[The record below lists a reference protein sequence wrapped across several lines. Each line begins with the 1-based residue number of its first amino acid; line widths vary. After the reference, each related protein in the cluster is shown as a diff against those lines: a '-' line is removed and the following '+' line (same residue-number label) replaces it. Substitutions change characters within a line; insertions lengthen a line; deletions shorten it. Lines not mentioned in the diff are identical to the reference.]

1 VLIKSPNKNVN
12 TSDII
17 FATRELAKFKKHKLV
32 AAAGYEGILLYVHL
46 SEAYDEKDFKSAVKF
61 FHMISK
67 YCSLFTL
74 YKSNWIEMYSNIMEE
89 LYNHPNDLVTFLN
102 RKFIIEAKLLYNTD
116 ITKILAVGR
125 VKHPCEKNTI
135 QAQLLDSFESEIA
148 NVTHRDFVKA
158 LSKFASELHTN
169 AFIKLSGDHSMP
181 YQKSEN
187 YECRGFTGNVF
198 LAPYGENCY
207 EWKEDILEDK
217 IKKDGEIE
225 KLGSE
230 YLIYKIVHLGM
241 ENKGVIVPNEYISE
255 IAKKYY
261 PNQLHPTSKEFN
273 RSLAVTE
280 KDNVHI
286 KFHTE
291 VFNYIFDVENDG
303 KRFIEAMKF
312 KSSQIESL
320 SDSIE

>member
-1 VLIKSPNKNVN
+1 
-12 TSDII
+12 
-17 FATRELAKFKKHKLV
+17 
-32 AAAGYEGILLYVHL
+32 
-46 SEAYDEKDFKSAVKF
+46 
-61 FHMISK
+61 
-67 YCSLFTL
+67 
-74 YKSNWIEMYSNIMEE
+74 
-89 LYNHPNDLVTFLN
+89 
-102 RKFIIEAKLLYNTD
+102 
-116 ITKILAVGR
+116 
-125 VKHPCEKNTI
+125 
-135 QAQLLDSFESEIA
+135 
-148 NVTHRDFVKA
+148 
-158 LSKFASELHTN
+158 
-169 AFIKLSGDHSMP
+169 MP

-230 YLIYKIVHLGM
+230 YLIYKLVHLGM